1 MREDHGAVIGTRVL
15 VVENDPFTLT
25 SVVNALE

>member
-1 MREDHGAVIGTRVL
+1 VDYGDVIGIRVL

-25 SVVNALE
+25 SIVNAL